1 MAERAQKSL
10 YQGSKDTASGSLPS
24 SEDARPPASR
34 SPAMHLSAFPS
45 PTSSHR
51 HSFSEHFVGMPASP
65 RSSRQFSLSSVGVQ
79 DLMNNPPKAGSADPA
94 FAGRDWHH
102 ITVGELVNPA
112 DVRFVE
118 VDTGIEDATN
128 VSVHSVVKPTG
139 SPSKLRP
146 LDSYRLSVYCP
157 LGTIVA

>member
-10 YQGSKDTASGSLPS
+10 YQGSKDNISGSLHS
-24 SEDARPPASR
+24 FEEARPPASR

-45 PTSSHR
+45 PTASHR
-51 HSFSEHFVGMPASP
+51 HSFSEQFVGMPASP
-65 RSSRQFSLSSVGVQ
+65 RSSRQFSLSSASVQ

-94 FAGRDWHH
+94 FEGRDWHH

-128 VSVHSVVKPTG
+128 VSFRFAIVFTESYSKP
-139 SPSKLRP
+139 
-146 LDSYRLSVYCP
+146 
-157 LGTIVA
+157 